1 MLSSP
6 HLSRTLIY
14 NVSRWW
20 GLYLNK
26 CGGAFYSKA
35 LEGPGANI
43 PFLLEP
49 IPFELKE
56 GAYVGPI
63 LSVPL
68 LDLIAVQ
75 RMSGSGRNGS
85 GICDSGTFS
94 DRSSGGGG
102 GGGGSGAGGDV
113 FAVKVKK
120 VGAPGW
126 GGGARVWVRYDVHL
140 PALPLWDGENLEP
153 YWQGPSSLPCTDK
166 FFARTGTCVGYFGRT
181 VSIKTRMSLPPP
193 PRGGDRHFWA
203 VKNIRGVLI

>member
-126 GGGARVWVRYDVHL
+126 GGA
-140 PALPLWDGENLEP
+140 
-153 YWQGPSSLPCTDK
+153 QGCGLDMMCTCLPCP
-166 FFARTGTCVGYFGRT
+166 FGMGRT
-181 VSIKTRMSLPPP
+181 WNPTGRDRPPYPAQTNSLQELVPVWGIL
-193 PRGGDRHFWA
+193 GG
-203 VKNIRGVLI
+203 L